1 MNKDANPLDY
11 ILNCCEQGLIPS
23 TFDILNA
30 KDELV
35 KLRSKTERFEI
46 LGWARI
52 TKNGDP
58 YNLRLYLYHNPHV
71 DQNTVMPIYYD
82 KSSYKLWKNGNKSK

>member
-1 MNKDANPLDY
+1 MNKNANPIDY
-11 ILNCCEQGLIPS
+11 IIWCAENDFKPS
-23 TFDILNA
+23 TFDIHNA

-35 KLRSKTERFEI
+35 KLRSKIDSFGV

-52 TKNGDP
+52 NQNGDP
-58 YNLRLYLYHNPHV
+58 YDLRLYYNPHV

-82 KSSYKLWKNGNKSK
+82 KSSYELWKNERKLK

>member
-11 ILNCCEQGLIPS
+11 ILSCCEQGLIPS
-23 TFDILNA
+23 SFDILNA

-35 KLRSKTERFEI
+35 KLRSKDSFGV

-52 TKNGDP
+52 NQNGDP
-58 YNLRLYLYHNPHV
+58 YDLRLYYNPHV

-82 KSSYKLWKNGNKSK
+82 RSSYELWKNERKLK